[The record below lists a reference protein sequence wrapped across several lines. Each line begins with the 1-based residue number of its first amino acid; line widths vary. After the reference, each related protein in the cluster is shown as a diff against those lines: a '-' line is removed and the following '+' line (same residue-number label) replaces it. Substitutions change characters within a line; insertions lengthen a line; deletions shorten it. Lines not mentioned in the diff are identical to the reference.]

1 MSWLYGSSS
10 KLDME
15 AVEREYTM
23 VNELF
28 QRVQKSC
35 RTKCIPTQYTQ
46 PEITKGESTC
56 IDRCVQKYIQT
67 ATKIAVESRGPQ

>member
-15 AVEREYTM
+15 AVEKEYNM

-28 QRVQKSC
+28 QRVQTTC
-35 RTKCIPTQYTQ
+35 RTKCIPAQYTQ

-56 IDRCVQKYIQT
+56 LDRCVQKYIQT
-67 ATKIAVESRGPQ
+67 ATKIAIESRGDQ